1 MLEPGSRATG
11 RLDRLLS
18 RCAYC
23 NRSGTAPNPGRR
35 TPDPVTLRLLC
46 SLAAITLAA
55 SPALAVTAR
64 DLSARIRVD
73 GFTTDFTADEAVFGI
88 EPQSGSPEEATD
100 DSRWGVNNDIGQI
113 RITWD
118 AQNLYLAGE
127 GRIWGNNMVL
137 LLDTVPGRGLEN
149 MTSLNS
155 WRRNFSFDTTG
166 ASAGLGFQPDL
177 FGATWDGNTAPRLI
191 TQLTGTQVDDSQVGA
206 YFLAAATFLEGNAE
220 RAMELALPWRAVFAG
235 IAGLGTRDSVMTVA
249 GVTDT
254 FRLFPPGTRIKLVGV
269 VTAGGDGTGGPDSA
283 PDNLRGHTDN
293 SGDLVFIDNY
303 AIIDLDRID
312 DTGAGFGGPDGV
324 ADWGVEPASRISF
337 RFQPPI
343 AALRFAL
350 DREAGITFDRPAF
363 RPDLG
368 ERIRF
373 RTTLDQRLDPA
384 NPIDQIRNFNYSA
397 NIFDLNG
404 RFVRNLF
411 LSQTRAAVSPDDT
424 ASDQWD
430 GRDEQGRIVPAGIYV
445 LRTVIEPNLSRATR
459 AFVVVR

>member
-1 MLEPGSRATG
+1 MRILHAFWLR
-11 RLDRLLS
+11 
-18 RCAYC
+18 
-23 NRSGTAPNPGRR
+23 
-35 TPDPVTLRLLC
+35 PDSPADGPPIPVIPRLLC
-46 SLAAITLAA
+46 SLVAITLAA
-55 SPALAVTAR
+55 APALAATAR

-73 GFTTDFTADEAVFGI
+73 GFTADFTADEAVFGSAPGTGLI
-88 EPQSGSPEEATD
+88 EEAVD
-100 DSRWGVNNDIGQI
+100 DSRWGVNNDLNQI

-118 AQNLYLAGE
+118 AQYLYLAGE
-127 GRIWGNNMVL
+127 GRIWGNNLVL
-137 LLDTVPGRGLEN
+137 LLDTVPGRGLES
-149 MTSLNS
+149 MTALNS
-155 WRRNFSFDTTG
+155 WRRNFSFDTSG
-166 ASAGLGFQPDL
+166 AAQGAGFQPDL

-191 TQLTGTQVDDSQVGA
+191 TQLSGTQVDDSQVGS
-206 YFLAAATFLEGNAE
+206 YFRAAATFLQGNPD

-235 IAGLGTRDSVMTVA
+235 IAGFGTRDTVMTVA

-254 FRLFPPGTRIKLVGV
+254 FRLFPPGTRIKLVGL

-283 PDNLRGHTDN
+283 PDNLRGHSDQ
-293 SGDLVFIDNY
+293 GGELVYIDNY
-303 AIIDLDRID
+303 AEIELDRVD

-324 ADWGVEPASRISF
+324 ADWGVEPASRVTF

-343 AALRFAL
+343 VALRFAL
-350 DREAGITFDRPAF
+350 DRRLGITFDRPAF

-373 RTTLDQRLDPA
+373 HTQLDQQLDPA
-384 NPIDQIRNFNYSA
+384 NPVDQIRDFDFTA

-404 RFVRNLF
+404 RFIRNLF
-411 LSQTRAAVSPDDT
+411 LSQTRSALTPDDP
-424 ASDQWD
+424 AADQWD